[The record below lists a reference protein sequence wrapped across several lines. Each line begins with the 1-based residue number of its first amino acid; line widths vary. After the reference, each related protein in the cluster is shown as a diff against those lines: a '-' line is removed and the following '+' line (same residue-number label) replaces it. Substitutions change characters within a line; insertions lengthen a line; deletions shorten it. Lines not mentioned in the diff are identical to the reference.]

1 MRKNKLLIKLSFRA
15 VFLFICLTGC
25 SNPSGNDFSIT
36 VTAPPAEGD
45 TADVSYIVEWNVSTP
60 EWADARIDIFVDT
73 DTNPSAGS
81 VMIAES
87 LSVESTGFLWECSSF
102 PEDDYYVRAVVYEKN
117 REDDDYSD
125 GTLTVFHI
133 TIDEEI

>member
-1 MRKNKLLIKLSFRA
+1 MRKNKLSIKLSFCT
-15 VFLFICLTGC
+15 VILF
-25 SNPSGNDFSIT
+25 F
-36 VTAPPAEGD
+36 PPAEGD

-73 DTNPSAGS
+73 DTDPSAGS

-117 REDDDYSD
+117 KEDDDYSD
-125 GTLTVFHI
+125 GTLTVLHI
-133 TIDEEI
+133 TIDREICDREI